1 MSEKR
6 MKLIRESLE
15 KLSPSC
21 VEIEDEGH
29 LHIGHAGAK
38 SGGHFKLNIVSE
50 SFKDKTTIPS
60 SSFMAPIPT
69 TIILFLALIVL
80 FNGRFNSFFNAVRF
94 SPKCL

>member
-29 LHIGHAGAK
+29 LHVGHAGAK
-38 SGGHFKLNIVSE
+38 SGGHFKLSIVSE
-50 SFKDKTTIPS
+50 SFRYKTTIERHR
-60 SSFMAPIPT
+60 
-69 TIILFLALIVL
+69 IIY
-80 FNGRFNSFFNAVRF
+80 
-94 SPKCL
+94 KCLGDLMNTEVHAISIKAKYKNEA

>member
-15 KLSPSC
+15 KLRPSY
-21 VEIEDEGH
+21 VDIEDEWH

-50 SFKDKTTIPS
+50 SFKDKSTIERHK
-60 SSFMAPIPT
+60 
-69 TIILFLALIVL
+69 IIY
-80 FNGRFNSFFNAVRF
+80 
-94 SPKCL
+94 KCLNGLMNTEIHAISINAKTKDEA